1 MFTYLWRF
9 DVRAEHI
16 AEFERIYGPDGNW
29 VALFRGGEGYRSTQ
43 LLADCENAG
52 RYLTVDSWDSAAAYD
67 AFRAAHALEF
77 AALDEHCERLTASET
92 LIGRYE
98 TIGVLK

>member
-16 AEFERIYGPDGNW
+16 AEFERLYGPDGNW
-29 VALFRGGEGYRSTQ
+29 VALFRGGAGYRSTQ

-52 RYLTVDSWDSAAAYD
+52 R
-67 AFRAAHALEF
+67 
-77 AALDEHCERLTASET
+77 
-92 LIGRYE
+92 
-98 TIGVLK
+98 